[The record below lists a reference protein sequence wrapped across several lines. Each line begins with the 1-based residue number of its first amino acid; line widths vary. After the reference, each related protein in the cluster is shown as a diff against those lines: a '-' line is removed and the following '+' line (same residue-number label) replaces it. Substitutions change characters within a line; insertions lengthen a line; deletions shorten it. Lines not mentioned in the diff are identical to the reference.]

1 MTRDR
6 FFLIRSNI
14 KVVDDNNV
22 PEQTR
27 KEDKL
32 WKIRPVLECVL
43 KKCLS
48 LKRPDT
54 VCIDEQMIP
63 FTGTSQLK
71 QYVPNKP
78 NPEGL
83 KNWVLASRE
92 GLVLDFEVSQGK
104 DHLVKQ
110 LFETDLTSSPGNIE
124 AVVLRSSQ
132 TLEQGTRIY
141 FDRYF
146 TTISLIDKMSLKGLK
161 CTGTIQRNRI
171 AKQCREKVDPINLH
185 KQPRGSSATIVR
197 TDGYDQPL
205 GQKKIRATF
214 KLKDL

>member
-1 MTRDR
+1 MSSDERTRWKISDNFGTEFAAKQNEPNECVRSPLNYLEEYLPNSIYESIILCTNQRGLVLGKSFNLKNEEVKRFIGLNLYMSVMRAPWLRLHWNRQYGNPIVVSTMTRDR

-54 VCIDEQMIP
+54 VCIDEQIP

-78 NPEGL
+78 HPEGL

-92 GLVLDFEVSQGK
+92 GLVLDFEVS
-104 DHLVKQ
+104 
-110 LFETDLTSSPGNIE
+110 
-124 AVVLRSSQ
+124 
-132 TLEQGTRIY
+132 
-141 FDRYF
+141 
-146 TTISLIDKMSLKGLK
+146 
-161 CTGTIQRNRI
+161 
-171 AKQCREKVDPINLH
+171 
-185 KQPRGSSATIVR
+185 
-197 TDGYDQPL
+197 
-205 GQKKIRATF
+205 
-214 KLKDL
+214 